1 MNRNTLWSEIFVDE
15 LARSGLKAVC
25 AAPGSRHTP
34 LMLAFAKH
42 PDIKVYSHLDE
53 RSASFFAL
61 GLALASD
68 APVALICTSGTAGA
82 NMYPAI
88 IEAHQSR
95 VPLIVITADR
105 PPELRHSGANQTI
118 DQIKMFG
125 DFVLWFVDMALPE
138 ANPPALAIRNLRT
151 TANRAYTKAN
161 GIRKGVVHLNM
172 PFRKPLEPIVVEG
185 DMVEVP
191 EEAKARSNEHSS
203 VNIRTD
209 NFRFVSTSLDALLN
223 TIIEHR
229 KGIIICGSG
238 YLPYTQLSQID
249 PKYDVDIQRILASLS
264 KSTGYPIIADGV
276 SNLRLHP
283 NSSNRIIGAYNNIPP
298 SDLRNILESDVVIR
312 FGNIPISASL
322 STVLEN
328 MRPEHYVLVSGSGEW
343 SEDQHL
349 VTDFFP
355 AHEAAFANEL
365 VYHLGNTEPWA
376 IKLGR
381 ENRDTN
387 LEHFYEIEQSSW
399 QTVDHEIKTGA
410 YFDGAV
416 VYDVVEL
423 IPAES
428 TLFVGNSLPVRHLD
442 QFGKPQNKYIYT
454 YANRGASG
462 IDGNISSALG
472 AGAARPDKP
481 LVAIFGDITF
491 YHDMNGLL
499 AVQRCGVPVTIVLLN
514 NDGGG
519 IFNRLP
525 IKNFEPE
532 FTDYFLT
539 PHGLDF
545 SHAAKMYGLDY
556 VPIDAYEQDAR
567 EAFRQAFSTSVD
579 SGKSTIIEVRTD
591 SRKDEARRQEIVA
604 AVHARLQE
612 LNL

>member
-1 MNRNTLWSEIFVDE
+1 MSNRNILWGQIFVDE
-15 LARSGLKAVC
+15 LARTGLKAVC

-68 APVALICTSGTAGA
+68 EPVALVCSSGTAGA

-95 VPLIVITADR
+95 VPLIVLTADR

-138 ANPPALAIRNLRT
+138 ANPPAIAIRNLRT
-151 TANRAYTKAN
+151 TANRAYAKAN
-161 GIRKGVVHLNM
+161 GLRKGVVHLNF
-172 PFRKPLEPIVVEG
+172 PFRKPLEPTAVEG

-191 EEAKARSNEHSS
+191 EKS
-203 VNIRTD
+203 VGVGSRIPHTRIIHQPTTHAH
-209 NFRFVSTSLDALLN
+209 VSAEVHWLIDRISFYDD
-223 TIIEHR
+223 
-229 KGIIICGSG
+229 GIIICGG
-238 YLPYTQLSQID
+238 HADTDGILSTI
-249 PKYDVDIQRILASLS
+249 S
-264 KSTGYPIIADGV
+264 KLTGYPLLAEAYSTERHRKDNV
-276 SNLRLHP
+276 AL
-283 NSSNRIIGAYNNIPP
+283 GAYDFYLKHAIKPK
-298 SDLRNILESDVVIR
+298 LILR
-312 FGNIPISASL
+312 FGDVPISNTLNKYIANSNAEIVHISPYSNWSDDNHIVDILLDANPVDIYYGLEEFSTHNSAL
-322 STVLEN
+322 STQYTALEN
-328 MRPEHYVLVSGSGEW
+328 TTW
-343 SEDQHL
+343 
-349 VTDFFP
+349 
-355 AHEAAFANEL
+355 
-365 VYHLGNTEPWA
+365 
-376 IKLGR
+376 
-381 ENRDTN
+381 DT
-387 LEHFYEIEQSSW
+387 I
-399 QTVDHEIKTGA
+399 DHEIETGA

-416 VYDVVEL
+416 VYDVVDL

-442 QFGKPQNKYIYT
+442 QFGKPQDKRIYT

-462 IDGNISSALG
+462 IDGNISTALG
-472 AGAARPDKP
+472 AGSARPDKP

-499 AVQRCGVPVTIVLLN
+499 AVHRCGVPITIVLIN

-525 IKNFEPE
+525 IKDYEPE
-532 FTDYFLT
+532 FTEYFIT

-545 SHAAKMYGLDY
+545 SHTAKLYGLDY
-556 VPIDAYEQDAR
+556 IQLDAR
-567 EAFRQAFSTSVD
+567 EGQREARTAFRQKFSEVVGSE
-579 SGKSTIIEVRTD
+579 KSTIIEVRTD
-591 SRKDEARRQEIVA
+591 GKFDDARRKEIVA
-604 AVHARLQE
+604 AVHTRLSE
-612 LNL
+612 LEF

>member
-68 APVALICTSGTAGA
+68 EPVALICTSGTAGA

-105 PPELRHSGANQTI
+105 PAEARHSGANQTI

-151 TANRAYTKAN
+151 TANRAYAKAN
-161 GIRKGVVHLNM
+161 GIRKGVVHINM
-172 PFRKPLEPIVVEG
+172 PFRKPLEPIPVEG
-185 DMVEVP
+185 DMVEVSLLSG
-191 EEAKARSNEHSS
+191 ARGDDIYPKPS
-203 VNIRTD
+203 VD
-209 NFRFVSTSLDALLN
+209 FKLWSTSPYFLN
-223 TIIEHR
+223 SKFLGDMAVQHEN
-229 KGIIICGSG
+229 GIIVCGTNATKS
-238 YLPYTQLSQID
+238 YEVSEAIAIFSKLS
-249 PKYDVDIQRILASLS
+249 
-264 KSTGYPIIADGV
+264 GYPIIADPLSNVRFSIDSVASYDTFMRRSV
-276 SNLRLHP
+276 SLISPDIILR
-283 NSSNRIIGAYNNIPP
+283 
-298 SDLRNILESDVVIR
+298 V
-312 FGNIPISASL
+312 GNIPTSNWLNEYL
-322 STVLEN
+322 SHLSP
-328 MRPEHYVLVSGSGEW
+328 RSYVHITDDGEW
-343 SEDQHL
+343 SDDSHQITDIFFGAIQFLFGGANAHL
-349 VTDFFP
+349 Q
-355 AHEAAFANEL
+355 EK
-365 VYHLGNTEPWA
+365 HLDRTSALSTQYTALETNTWQV
-376 IKLGR
+376 IDK
-381 ENRDTN
+381 
-387 LEHFYEIEQSSW
+387 EIE
-399 QTVDHEIKTGA
+399 TGT
-410 YFDGAV
+410 YFDGAA

-423 IPAES
+423 IPDGS
-428 TLFVGNSLPVRHLD
+428 TLFMGNSLPVRHLD
-442 QFGKPQNKYIYT
+442 QFGKPQDKRIYT

-481 LVAIFGDITF
+481 LVAVVGDITF

-499 AVQRCGVPVTIVLLN
+499 AVHRCGVPITIVLLN

-556 VPIDAYEQDAR
+556 ILVDAYSDGAR
-567 EAFRQAFSTSVD
+567 DSFRQAFSERVG
-579 SGKSTIIEVRTD
+579 SGQSTIIEVRTD

-604 AVHARLQE
+604 AVHARLKE